1 MKKIFKAL
9 DDPTRRKILDL
20 LKAKD
25 LTAGEIAEHF
35 DMQKPSVS
43 YHLDLLKQAE
53 LVVSVK
59 KGQYVYYSLR
69 DGKLITSLSSKIGT
83 LYFFMKIALYSRK
96 IT

>member
-20 LKAKD
+20 LKARD
-25 LTAGEIAEHF
+25 LTAGEIADHF

-53 LVVSVK
+53 LVVSSK
-59 KGQYVYYSLR
+59 KGQFVYYSLSTSVLE
-69 DGKLITSLSSKIGT
+69 DIIAWLMKLNSQDSEENNK
-83 LYFFMKIALYSRK
+83 
-96 IT
+96 